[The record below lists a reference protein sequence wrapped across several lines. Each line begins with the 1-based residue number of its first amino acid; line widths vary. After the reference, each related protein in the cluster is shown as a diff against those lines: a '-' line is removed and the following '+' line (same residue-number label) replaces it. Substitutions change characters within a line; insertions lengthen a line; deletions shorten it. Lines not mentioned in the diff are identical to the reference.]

1 MDWIN
6 IITNLVSSVGFPI
19 CMCIILLKQMR
30 DSEASHKE
38 ALSQLSDTV
47 DRNTNAILALS
58 QNLMKN
64 E

>member
-6 IITNLVSSVGFPI
+6 VISDLISSVGFPI
-19 CMCIILLKQMR
+19 CMCIILLKQMH

-38 ALSQLSDTV
+38 TLTQLSDTV
-47 DRNTNAILALS
+47 DRNTNAILTLS
-58 QNLMKN
+58 QRLMKD

>member
-6 IITNLVSSVGFPI
+6 IISNLISSVGFPI

-30 DSEASHKE
+30 DSESSHKE

-58 QNLMKN
+58 QRLMKD

>member
-6 IITNLVSSVGFPI
+6 IISNLISSVGFPI

-38 ALSQLSDTV
+38 ALSHLSDTV

-58 QNLMKN
+58 QRLLKD

>member
-6 IITNLVSSVGFPI
+6 VISNLISSVGFPI

-38 ALSQLSDTV
+38 ALAQLSDTV

-58 QNLMKN
+58 QRLMKD

>member
-6 IITNLVSSVGFPI
+6 ILSDLVSSVGFPI
-19 CMCIILLKQMR
+19 CMCIVLLKQMR

-38 ALSQLSDTV
+38 ALSQLADTV

-58 QNLMKN
+58 ERLLKD

>member
-6 IITNLVSSVGFPI
+6 VISNLISSVGFPI

-38 ALSQLSDTV
+38 ALAQLSDTV
-47 DRNTNAILALS
+47 DRNTNVILTLS
-58 QNLMKN
+58 QRLMKD